1 MKRLY
6 TGLMCL
12 ALLCALLCGC
22 EGMPLQAPETPSY
35 TLEEVPA
42 YSGEPYVV
50 LNGNVPDFPEADR
63 TANSFESYSPGPAG
77 PGGSRCS
84 PGGCSGSWWP
94 RRSTPAGGTSWSGC

>member
-50 LNGNVPDFPEADR
+50 LNGNDPTSRRRIGPPIPLSRIAPPE
-63 TANSFESYSPGPAG
+63 
-77 PGGSRCS
+77 
-84 PGGCSGSWWP
+84 
-94 RRSTPAGGTSWSGC
+94 TSWAAAAPPTPTWART